1 MQQWQSWALSC
12 VGVIGIYL
20 TGRKNW
26 RGYAVGIF
34 TECAWVWYA
43 IVTRQ
48 WGFIFGSTIY
58 VSVYLF
64 NINKWITEA
73 KTAKIRNMFHI
84 NPMNYNRKSKQ

>member
-1 MQQWQSWALSC
+1 MQQWQSWALSI

-43 IVTRQ
+43 IVTKQ

-58 VSVYLF
+58 ISVYFF
-64 NINKWITEA
+64 NINKWLAEA
-73 KTAKIRNMFHI
+73 KAARLRSMFHF
-84 NPMNYNRKSKQ
+84 NPMNYNRKSK

>member
-1 MQQWQSWALSC
+1 MQQWQSWALSI

-26 RGYAVGIF
+26 RGYAVGIM

-43 IVTRQ
+43 IVTKQ

-64 NINKWITEA
+64 NINKWLAEA
-73 KTAKIRNMFHI
+73 KAHSFKHRIHI
-84 NPMNYNRKSKQ
+84 NIFRKK